1 MIVFKGLRIVFAGD
15 SITDCG
21 RFAVG
26 IGAGSNYPL
35 GSGYVKFFSELLAAR
50 YPGLGVDVRNAGVS
64 GNTIRDLR
72 DRWEDDV
79 LSLSPNWVSVL
90 IGINDLNRTLAGESG
105 LDPESFYANY
115 REILRQTVGKVRG
128 ITLMTPFFVSN
139 ATGGNRAR
147 VLQLLPKYGEAV
159 KKLGDEFLAEVIDLY
174 DAFARAANEGGPLT
188 YSLETIHPSE
198 TGHMLIA
205 LKLLDS
211 VRVE

>member
-1 MIVFKGLRIVFAGD
+1 
-15 SITDCG
+15 
-21 RFAVG
+21 
-26 IGAGSNYPL
+26 
-35 GSGYVKFFSELLAAR
+35 
-50 YPGLGVDVRNAGVS
+50 
-64 GNTIRDLR
+64 DLR

-115 REILRQTVGKVRG
+115 REILRQTMGKVRG

-147 VLQLLPKYGEAV
+147 VLQLLPKYVEAV
-159 KKLGDEFLAEVIDLY
+159 KKVGDEFSAEVIDLY
-174 DAFARAANEGGPLT
+174 DAFARAAKDGGPLT
-188 YSLETIHPSE
+188 YSLEAIHPSE